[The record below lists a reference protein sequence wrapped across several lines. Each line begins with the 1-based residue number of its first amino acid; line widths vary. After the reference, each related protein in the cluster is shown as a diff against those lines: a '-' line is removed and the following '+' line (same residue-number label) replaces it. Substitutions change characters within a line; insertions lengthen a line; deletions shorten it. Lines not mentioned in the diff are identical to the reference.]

1 MALQGARRRK
11 RKAKGREQ
19 ENANGSVPPRS
30 DTTRTQ
36 EKDSATQ
43 TPPPGIKELIWVDP
57 TSLDEHPDNWRIH
70 PHRQSSATKAAIL
83 DVGWA
88 DALKYNLTTKRLL
101 DGHDR
106 RNIAIK
112 EGWETVPVLVGNW
125 TEEQEL
131 KILRDL
137 DTLGGLA
144 EINTDA
150 LKMLNDRVAESNKSL
165 KKLKTDDRTALRRLE
180 KDISSHVERIEEG
193 NASPSLI
200 PRSSKR
206 VRLTD
211 DEQREKEEEDEDD
224 PSVLNVEI
232 NEEVFFKS
240 SNEWGIP
247 DLRTDR
253 LATEPPRSTWDRSD
267 ASHAENAFYCFS
279 ARPFPP
285 ERSGGVLGF
294 YTDDWRFSR
303 CYEHSAVFVEEILE
317 QDWSALITP
326 DFSLL
331 YDYPVALNLYQLYKS
346 RWCARFWQEFDI
358 PIIPSLLWS
367 TKDTVQDDIALHY
380 STLPPKI
387 PVVSIQC
394 RTIKKSKDYKR
405 RFRDWTYSLN
415 VANEVIQPGCIVV
428 YGGLELRKH
437 IERDLPTGV
446 EIVLLDSY
454 TTLRRKGMKR

>member
-165 KKLKTDDRTALRRLE
+165 KKLKTD
-180 KDISSHVERIEEG
+180 V
-193 NASPSLI
+193 
-200 PRSSKR
+200 
-206 VRLTD
+206 
-211 DEQREKEEEDEDD
+211 
-224 PSVLNVEI
+224 
-232 NEEVFFKS
+232 
-240 SNEWGIP
+240 
-247 DLRTDR
+247 
-253 LATEPPRSTWDRSD
+253 
-267 ASHAENAFYCFS
+267 
-279 ARPFPP
+279 
-285 ERSGGVLGF
+285 
-294 YTDDWRFSR
+294 
-303 CYEHSAVFVEEILE
+303 
-317 QDWSALITP
+317 
-326 DFSLL
+326 
-331 YDYPVALNLYQLYKS
+331 
-346 RWCARFWQEFDI
+346 
-358 PIIPSLLWS
+358 
-367 TKDTVQDDIALHY
+367 
-380 STLPPKI
+380 
-387 PVVSIQC
+387 
-394 RTIKKSKDYKR
+394 
-405 RFRDWTYSLN
+405 
-415 VANEVIQPGCIVV
+415 
-428 YGGLELRKH
+428 
-437 IERDLPTGV
+437 PT
-446 EIVLLDSY
+446 
-454 TTLRRKGMKR
+454 R